1 VDISTRPK
9 PVIPI
14 CEHLFTAGR
23 RCGSPAMR
31 GTHFCYY
38 HRQNRRPRGPE
49 VIPDLTNHRN
59 IQRALSNTLR
69 GIASGTL
76 TYEEGGRILH
86 GISIAM
92 HSLKIS
98 APRRSSAPHR
108 PASGS
113 GNARTQPTSRPDRNA
128 SHVPQ

>member
-1 VDISTRPK
+1 MDISKPK

-14 CEHLFTAGR
+14 CEHMFNHER

-49 VIPDLTNHRN
+49 VIPDLTTHRN

-69 GIASGTL
+69 GIVSGRL
-76 TYEEGGRILH
+76 TYEEAGRILH
-86 GISIAM
+86 GISLGM
-92 HSLKIS
+92 HSLKVE
-98 APRRSSAPHR
+98 ALKTRPRVA
-108 PASGS
+108 
-113 GNARTQPTSRPDRNA
+113 PDRSLPA
-128 SHVPQ
+128 PPPPIAHP